1 MSPNLFI
8 IIAGLSYVMEGM
20 RTHLPVLW
28 HFRAI
33 SESEILTPP
42 EASGAFLVGPND
54 TNRPS
59 WMYLNQDPLISSHLG
74 PSYGQKYLI
83 YGLFRPILTPQGPP
97 MAISVGPNVTN
108 RPSWMCPTQIRLLI
122 QPFEPFGV
130 TRAAYGQPY
139 PTYGILGSSE
149 PFLALGHNFLKHS
162 HPFRA

>member
-1 MSPNLFI
+1 MAARPPSTLMAIWKFRWVQMSPTDHPGCI
-8 IIAGLSYVMEGM
+8 
-20 RTHLPVLW
+20 PP
-28 HFRAI
+28 I
-33 SESEILTPP
+33 S
-42 EASGAFLVGPND
+42 
-54 TNRPS
+54 NR
-59 WMYLNQDPLISSHLG
+59 DPLISSHLG

-122 QPFEPFGV
+122 QPFEPFGA
-130 TRAAYGQPY
+130 TRAVYGQPY

-149 PFLALGHNFLKHS
+149 PFLALRHNFLKHP